1 MKAKKLPVINS
12 LIIHTFFLIKKLMEP
27 RRKIKIIKQIILSLE
42 KVVLVGKA
50 LRKVYHQKIVIMK
63 LCES

>member
-1 MKAKKLPVINS
+1 MILKKSPVINS
-12 LIIHTFFLIKKLMEP
+12 PIIHTFFLIRKPMEL

-63 LCES
+63 LCGS

>member
-42 KVVLVGKA
+42 KVVLVRKG
-50 LRKVYHQKIVIMK
+50 LRKVYHQRIATKK
-63 LCES
+63 LCVS